1 LIVAAGVMPEYLQV
15 KVILMQVKS
24 IRALPDTIRCVIR
37 DGDQMTRMRN
47 ETPFFFPA
55 AVRAANKVCA

>member
-1 LIVAAGVMPEYLQV
+1 LIVAAGLMPEYLQV